1 MDTVLRHVGRC
12 LLAGALAILPVGGL
26 VLALVLAET
35 TISKSWRGNVPFYV
49 PGMGIVLALVA
60 VYVLGLVT
68 TTFLGRWFW
77 RVTDRLLERLPAL
90 GRLYITLKQ
99 VLGYGEGERALFR
112 RVVLVPSGGGGHELG
127 LVTNEVPGPDGRAR
141 LLVFVPGSPN
151 PTGGRL
157 VLAEPGE
164 VVAVATPVHEVL
176 KALLSA
182 GSTPLPL
189 PASGTLPTARAVPP

>member
-1 MDTVLRHVGRC
+1 MDGLLRHVTRC
-12 LLAGALAILPVGGL
+12 VLAGALAILPIGGL

-35 TISKSWRGNVPFYV
+35 TISKSWKAQLPFYY
-49 PGMGIVLALVA
+49 PGMGILLALVA
-60 VYVLGLVT
+60 VYLLGLVT

-77 RVTDRLLERLPAL
+77 RLIDRLLERVPAL

-112 RVVLVPSGGGGHELG
+112 RVVLVPSGGGGHEMG

-157 VLAEPGE
+157 VLAEPTE

-176 KALLSA
+176 KALLAA
-182 GSTPLPL
+182 GSTSLPL
-189 PASGTLPTARAVPP
+189 PPAGARPPPGGTTS